1 MKTINLLEK
10 TIGVNTTIHG
20 GVRTVYLPF
29 FTSASA
35 SIKKTTSTV
44 SITLGDTVVFL
55 LEDLSKEESVKIEEK
70 LLSLSKQTLDLGEC
84 LLVLSDTIVKPYET
98 VALLQPLYN
107 DNSFDLDKLV
117 EYLLP

>member
-1 MKTINLLEK
+1 MKTCNLLER
-10 TIGVNTTIHG
+10 TIGVNTIIHG

-29 FTSASA
+29 FTSV
-35 SIKKTTSTV
+35 SIKKTTSTF
-44 SITLGDTVVFL
+44 SIILGDTVVFL

-84 LLVLSDTIVKPYET
+84 LLIVADTITKSYET

-107 DNSFDLDKLV
+107 ANSFDLDKLV